1 MTLYRHQWTPDI
13 LASLERLHEMVAPIP
28 IPAPLWDIDNVDPS
42 LLQWLAYDLA
52 ADAWTDILAI
62 PVQRELLKRSWELH
76 LYRGSEEAIHR
87 FADMA
92 GFAVAVT
99 YTATGSPARNTSAD
113 IFVTP
118 PIDRAADVTWTTYVS
133 RVLRGEAPRL
143 GLLPWTLTLANI
155 FVGGS
160 VDLGVRLGMGF
171 QNSRL

>member
-92 GFAVAVT
+92 GF
-99 YTATGSPARNTSAD
+99 SA
-113 IFVTP
+113 
-118 PIDRAADVTWTTYVS
+118 
-133 RVLRGEAPRL
+133 
-143 GLLPWTLTLANI
+143 
-155 FVGGS
+155 
-160 VDLGVRLGMGF
+160 
-171 QNSRL
+171 